1 MNKTIKTLTA
11 VSVLAAST
19 LVSGVAMAES
29 DLTANAGVT
38 SNYIWRGMTQTND
51 NAAISG
57 GIDYSSPA
65 GVYVGLWNSNT
76 NDDAETDLYVGY
88 AGEAGDLGYDVG
100 YISYIYNDT
109 GPGVTSDFSEFY
121 VGGSFQMF
129 SLKISLSSDLADT
142 STLDIDTMYVEVGA
156 DIPLNDDLTLGLHF
170 GNYDY
175 DYATT
180 STTTDFDVN
189 DYSISLSKDDFT
201 ISYSATSEDGTVIG
215 ANSTDNARIAV
226 SWSHGIEL

>member
-57 GIDYSSPA
+57 GIDYSSPV

-175 DYATT
+175 ATT